1 MYAMSWE
8 INNNDYKYESIQ
20 HGYSVIDDY
29 EEENESDE
37 LSLNE
42 LLNDGFDIPM
52 EEIEMEM
59 E

>member
-8 INNNDYKYESIQ
+8 INNKDYKYEGIQ

>member
-8 INNNDYKYESIQ
+8 VNNNDYKYESIQ

>member
-8 INNNDYKYESIQ
+8 INNKDYKYESIQ